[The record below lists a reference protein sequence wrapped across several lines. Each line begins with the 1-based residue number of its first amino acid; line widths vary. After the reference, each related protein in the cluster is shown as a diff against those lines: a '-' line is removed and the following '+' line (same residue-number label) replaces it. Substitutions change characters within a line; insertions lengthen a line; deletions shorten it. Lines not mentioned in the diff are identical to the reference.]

1 MNKNNFIN
9 EDDLKNKYKMCNI
22 CGSIQHVKNYARHLK
37 SKYHIRVDYINNNRF
52 EIERMN
58 INKNNNKN
66 EIIIIK

>member
-9 EDDLKNKYKMCNI
+9 VDKLENKYKMCHI

-37 SKYHIRVDYINNNRF
+37 SKYHLRVDYINNNRF

-58 INKNNNKN
+58 INKNNNN
-66 EIIIIK
+66 ELQIIK